1 MSKEFELPYTG
12 DKLLELLGNIKTE
25 EELKAFIKANISG
38 CGHTDEQI
46 RVIVAEWYQQN
57 KETPV
62 TKEDVDGWIEEYL
75 AENPVSGGL
84 TEQKVNEIVAAYIR
98 DNNISGSV
106 SAEEIAQAVENYITE
121 HPIEGGDTVT
131 DEQIASAVDSYFV
144 ENPVSDELVEPYI
157 ETNKIRGIVNSPVQN
172 LNCVWFGD
180 SLSTDSIKGYTPDVF
195 AQFAHFKTFNKY
207 ANGGMRMSFNTDT
220 VLNTSFTSAS
230 DNCLYNKYAIFKND
244 YEAGNVPKPDVI
256 MVMLG
261 TNDVIQDKDLGDLDV
276 AFTAE
281 EQSENV
287 GDLAT
292 VAQSFRYFS
301 DKFMNDFPEAKVI
314 WITPPPLAT
323 KSWYK
328 GIVAYRNMI
337 ISCCEIT
344 GDMYIDGTTISP
356 IRWYKEAMNNE
367 HMTGDNIHLNGLGY
381 TKFAKSIYNSF
392 ISLPW
397 VQEKAFDVVDTI
409 EYNYHIRCALS
420 DSYDSGNSMGTGS
433 IYVFDEAIPSGKAIE
448 LVARCYKSGVVKIA
462 IFENVDNSTYRRRKA
477 VYVKEFE
484 YTTGDNHFK
493 IGYTSD
499 KEYYVG
505 IIVDSSKGSGFAQR
519 LLRST
524 EYPGV
529 FSTGYAYSSLAIDS
543 VVTLGALSTT
553 PDTYNYNI
561 YLKTIDVGTVEDVT
575 YNVRNTLTNVTN
587 SNSVSKVKENNS
599 YSATLTVNSGYT
611 LDGVTIT
618 MGGTDV
624 TSSVYSDGV
633 ISIAS
638 VTGDIVITAS
648 ATEIDCTGITLDKTS
663 LEFTDTS
670 QQTLVATVTPTDCV
684 QSVIWATSD
693 STVAT
698 VANGVV
704 TPLKKGTTTITATCG
719 SYSATCEVIVSIE
732 EIATYTITNNLT
744 NVTSDNSTT
753 TVSENV
759 SYSATL
765 TADSGY
771 TLDTVTITMG
781 SEDITSTV
789 YSDGVINISVVT
801 GDIVITASASQSSS
815 GDTST
820 VWEWDG
826 TSTELPEG
834 CTASGLTVMSDS
846 NGNYLTAETDGTH
859 GNLYIDN
866 SIGEGTLEVTM
877 MVTSRDTNN
886 QFIFELFP
894 EEGKK
899 VSVGQQNAYYNF
911 SGTLGEA
918 VGEKTMVTFK
928 LSSDGTIMKNGSVV
942 SEAGNFA
949 TVTTTTNTR
958 VRASY
963 QTVKIYSIKYTSN
976 S

>member
-1 MSKEFELPYTG
+1 MSDLKLPYT
-12 DKLLELLGNIKTE
+12 KEELLAKLSNIKTE
-25 EELKAFIKANISG
+25 EELKAFIKQYSSG
-38 CGHTDEQI
+38 GHTDEQI
-46 RVIVAEWYQQN
+46 RIIVAEWYQQN

-62 TKEDVDGWIEEYL
+62 TKADVDGWIEEYL

-84 TEQKVNEIVAAYIR
+84 TEQQVNEIVAAYIL

-106 SAEEIAQAVENYITE
+106 SAEEIAQAVEDYIAEHPITGVTTEDIQNAVNSYLTE
-121 HPIEGGDTVT
+121 HPVEGGGTAS
-131 DEQIASAVDSYFV
+131 DEQVASA
-144 ENPVSDELVEPYI
+144 VEPYI

-207 ANGGMRMSFNTDT
+207 ANGGMRMSFNADT
-220 VLNTSFTSAS
+220 VLNTSFTSTS

-256 MVMLG
+256 MIMLG
-261 TNDVIQDKDLGDLDV
+261 TNDVIQNKDLGDLDV
-276 AFTAE
+276 AFNAE
-281 EQSENV
+281 AQSENV

-301 DKFMNDFPEAKVI
+301 DTFLKDFPEAKVI
-314 WITPPPLAT
+314 WITPPPLAG
-323 KSWYK
+323 KNWYN

-356 IRWYKEAMNNE
+356 IRWYKEAMSNE
-367 HMTGDNIHLNGLGY
+367 HMTGDNIHLNSLGY
-381 TKFAKSIYNSF
+381 TKFAKSIYNAF
-392 ISLPW
+392 VSLPW
-397 VQEKAFDVVDTI
+397 VQEKVLDVVDTI
-409 EYNYHIRCALS
+409 EYDYHIRRALS
-420 DSYDSGNSMGTGS
+420 DAYSSGNSMGTGS
-433 IYVFDEAIPSGKAIE
+433 LYVFDEIIPAGKAVE
-448 LVARCYKSGVVKIA
+448 LVARCYKSGVIKIA
-462 IFENVDNSTYRRRKA
+462 IFENADNSTYRRRKA

-484 YTTGDNHFK
+484 YTTGDNHLK
-493 IGYTSD
+493 IGYASD

-519 LLRST
+519 LGKSND
-524 EYPGV
+524 YPGV
-529 FSTGYAYSSLAIDS
+529 FSTGYAYSNLSLGS
-543 VVTLGALSTT
+543 VITLGALSTK

-561 YLKTIDVGTVEDVT
+561 YLKTIDIGTVEEVT
-575 YNVRNTLTNVTN
+575 YNVTNALTNVTN

-599 YSATLTVNSGYT
+599 YSATLTANSGYT
-611 LDGVTIT
+611 LDSVVIT
-618 MGGTDV
+618 MGGTDI

-633 ISIAS
+633 ISVLS
-638 VTGDIVITAS
+638 VIGDIVITA
-648 ATEIDCTGITLDKTS
+648 
-663 LEFTDTS
+663 
-670 QQTLVATVTPTDCV
+670 
-684 QSVIWATSD
+684 
-693 STVAT
+693 
-698 VANGVV
+698 
-704 TPLKKGTTTITATCG
+704 TASRT
-719 SYSATCEVIVSIE
+719 IE
-732 EIATYTITNNLT
+732 EAITHTITNDLT
-744 NVTSDNSTT
+744 NVTNDNSATMT
-753 TVSENV
+753 NEND
-759 SYSATL
+759 SY
-765 TADSGY
+765 TANITAKSGY
-771 TLDTVTITMG
+771 TIDTVTVTMG
-781 SEDITSTV
+781 GEDVTSTV
-789 YSDGVINISVVT
+789 YANGVITINAVI
-801 GDIVITASASQSSS
+801 GDVVITATAISS
-815 GDTST
+815 GQAGITSY
-820 VWEWDG
+820 WEWDG

-899 VSVGQQNAYYNF
+899 VSVGQQHSYYNF
-911 SGTLGEA
+911 SGTMGGSI
-918 VGEKTMVTFK
+918 GEKTMVTFK
-928 LSSDGTIMKNGSVV
+928 LSSDGTITQDGSVV
-942 SEAGNFA
+942 SEAGKFA
-949 TVTTTTNTR
+949 TATTTTNTR

>member
-1 MSKEFELPYTG
+1 MPNSKYNFEQVEAKL
-12 DKLLELLGNIKTE
+12 DLLEE
-25 EELKAFIKANISG
+25 ENFKAYLKAIG
-38 CGHTDEQI
+38 VEGGT
-46 RVIVAEWYQQN
+46 
-57 KETPV
+57 
-62 TKEDVDGWIEEYL
+62 
-75 AENPVSGGL
+75 GGL
-84 TEQKVNEIVAAYIR
+84 TEQQVNEIVEAYIQ
-98 DNNISGSV
+98 DNNISGTV
-106 SAEEIAQAVENYITE
+106 SAEEIAQAVEEYIAE
-121 HPIEGGDTVT
+121 HPIEGGGDTVT

-144 ENPVSDELVEPYI
+144 ENPVSDELIEPYI

-180 SLSTDSIKGYTPDVF
+180 SLSTDSVKGYTPDVF

-207 ANGGMRMSFNTDT
+207 ANGGMRMSFNSDT
-220 VLNTSFTSAS
+220 VLNTSFTSTS
-230 DNCLYNKYAIFKND
+230 DNCLYNKYAIFKSD
-244 YEAGNVPKPDVI
+244 YEAGNVPKPDVFMI
-256 MVMLG
+256 MLG
-261 TNDVIQDKDLGDLDV
+261 TNDVIQNKDLGDLEV

-301 DKFMNDFPEAKVI
+301 DTFMNDFPEAKVI
-314 WITPPPLAT
+314 WITPPPLAG
-323 KSWYK
+323 KNWYK

-367 HMTGDNIHLNGLGY
+367 HMTGDNIHLNSLGY
-381 TKFAKSIYNSF
+381 TKFAKAIYNSF

-397 VQEKAFDVVDTI
+397 VGEKMLDVVDTI

-420 DSYDSGNSMGTGS
+420 DAYDSGNSMGIGS
-433 IYVFDEAIPSGKAIE
+433 IHVFDEAIPSGKAIE
-448 LVARCYKSGVVKIA
+448 LVARCYKSGVAKIA
-462 IFENVDNSTYRRRKA
+462 IFENVDNSTYRRRKV

-505 IIVDSSKGSGFAQR
+505 IIVDSSKGTGFVQR
-519 LLRST
+519 LGRSNDYT
-524 EYPGV
+524 GV
-529 FSTGYAYSSLAIDS
+529 FSTGYAYSNLSVGS
-543 VVTLGALSTT
+543 VVTLGALSSE
-553 PDTYNYNI
+553 PSTYNYNM
-561 YLKTIDVGTVEDVT
+561 YLKTIDVGTVDVVT
-575 YNVRNTLTNVTN
+575 YNVTNELTNVTN
-587 SNSVSKVKENNS
+587 SNSVSKMNKNS
-599 YSATLTVNSGYT
+599 NYSATLTPNNGYT
-611 LDGVTIT
+611 LDNVTIT
-618 MGGTDV
+618 MGGTDI
-624 TSSVYSDGV
+624 TSSAYADGV
-633 ISIAS
+633 INIIS

-648 ATEIDCTGITLDKTS
+648 ATEIECTGITLDKTS

-670 QQTLVATVTPTDCV
+670 QQTLVSTVTPTNCV
-684 QSVIWATSD
+684 QSVAWTTSD

-698 VANGVV
+698 VVNGVV

-719 SYSATCEVIVSIE
+719 SYSATCEVTVSVE

-744 NVTSDNSTT
+744 NVSSDNSAT
-753 TVSENV
+753 TVSEN
-759 SYSATL
+759 SNYSTTL

-771 TLDTVTITMG
+771 TLDTVTVTMG
-781 SEDITSTV
+781 GTDITSSA
-789 YSDGVINISVVT
+789 YSDGSVSIDAVT
-801 GDIVITASASQSSS
+801 GDIVITASASSS
-815 GDTST
+815 GGETTT

-834 CTASGLTVMSDS
+834 CTASGLTVLSDS

-866 SIGEGTLEVTM
+866 SIGDGTLEVTM

-886 QFIFELFP
+886 QFILELFP
-894 EEGKK
+894 EDGKK
-899 VSVGQQNAYYNF
+899 VSVGQQYAYYNF
-911 SGTLGEA
+911 SGTRGSSIG
-918 VGEKTMVTFK
+918 VNSIVTFK
-928 LSSDGTIMKNGSVV
+928 LSSDGTITQNGNVV
-942 SEAGNFA
+942 SETGKFA
-949 TVTTTTNTR
+949 TATTTTNTR

-963 QTVKIYSIKYTSN
+963 KAVRIYSIKYTSN